1 MRLPFPITHTQ
12 DPRTDLQP
20 PQRFQEK
27 PREAH
32 RERGPTVRDPPR
44 SGGWKILDATTQKS
58 GDLGASQIPWAARDA
73 GQTLKWTL
81 DHLKNR
87 DCLET
92 VTRKL
97 LTTPSYLRRR
107 PVSPRRPHASG
118 SPYST
123 SGFYSSGFPSWAWVE
138 NLEHLGQYGCFFCL
152 VVFKIKLLETY
163 LWMFHVFL
171 CSL

>member
-107 PVSPRRPHASG
+107 PVSPAAPMLPVRLTVLPVFIPLDSLVERG
-118 SPYST
+118 WRTLST
-123 SGFYSSGFPSWAWVE
+123 WG
-138 NLEHLGQYGCFFCL
+138 NT
-152 VVFKIKLLETY
+152 VVFFVWL
-163 LWMFHVFL
+163 FL
-171 CSL
+171 R

>member
-107 PVSPRRPHASG
+107 PVSPSAPMLPVRLTVLPVFIPLDSLVERGWRTLSTWG
-118 SPYST
+118 ST
-123 SGFYSSGFPSWAWVE
+123 
-138 NLEHLGQYGCFFCL
+138 
-152 VVFKIKLLETY
+152 VVFFVWL
-163 LWMFHVFL
+163 FL
-171 CSL
+171 R